1 MLEYVPNHSKTRE
14 ICVDVVTEDQ
24 LLLRPVPGWFMVQQQ
39 LTQCDGYYDES
50 GYIKWYDQKR
60 KASPPAP
67 PPPPPP
73 SKKRRRINVH
83 FLAPMKVVGLVYS

>member
-24 LLLRPVPGWFMVQQQ
+24 LLLRHVPGWFMVQQQ
-39 LTQCDGYYDES
+39 LTQCDVYYDES

-60 KASPPAP
+60 KASPPLPPAP
-67 PPPPPP
+67 
-73 SKKRRRINVH
+73 SSLKKKKKN
-83 FLAPMKVVGLVYS
+83 

>member
-24 LLLRPVPGWFMVQQQ
+24 LLLRHVPGWFMVQQQ

-60 KASPPAP
+60 KALGLEDIGTSLNGRI
-67 PPPPPP
+67 
-73 SKKRRRINVH
+73 KKSQG
-83 FLAPMKVVGLVYS
+83 K

>member
-24 LLLRPVPGWFMVQQQ
+24 LLLRHVPGWFMVQQQ

-50 GYIKWYDQKR
+50 GYIKWYDQNAR
-60 KASPPAP
+60 PHP
-67 PPPPPP
+67 PPLPRPLLPQ
-73 SKKRRRINVH
+73 KKEEELMSISWH
-83 FLAPMKVVGLVYS
+83 P